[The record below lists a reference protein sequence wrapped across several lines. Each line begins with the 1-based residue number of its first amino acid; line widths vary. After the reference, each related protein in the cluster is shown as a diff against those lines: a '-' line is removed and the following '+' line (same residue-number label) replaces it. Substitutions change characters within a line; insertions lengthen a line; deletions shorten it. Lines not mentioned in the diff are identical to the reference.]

1 MAFAESANC
10 QVICLVCDS
19 ARLNEF
25 LKLRRKE
32 NHLHFKY
39 YAVMSQSSDYE
50 DYYFSLDVNTL
61 TCMKTRKLQCKH
73 IIVVILRNTN
83 CSIRTLKNYQKIST
97 FSLMKKA

>member
-1 MAFAESANC
+1 MVFAESANC

-25 LKLRRKE
+25 LNARRKE

-39 YAVMSQSSDYE
+39 CAVMSQSSDYE
-50 DYYFSLDVNTL
+50 DYYFSLDGN
-61 TCMKTRKLQCKH
+61 
-73 IIVVILRNTN
+73 VITVSLRNTN
-83 CSIRTLKNYQKIST
+83 CSIRTLKKYQKIST